1 MIKTLFCTLGTS
13 LLFAATPAFSAEER
27 PVNIVAPFEITGL
40 DPAKTGDLF
49 QRMRI
54 GETLVGTDATGKP
67 VPTLATGWTTSAD
80 GKVWTFTLRQ
90 NVRFHDGSV
99 MTAEAVAASLNIA
112 RAKPGTL
119 GKAPVEAI
127 AADGTDTLRIT
138 LSRPFA
144 PLVAFLADARSQVL
158 APASYEGTEVK
169 TLIGTGPFRLT
180 KIEVPQSLSV
190 EQFAD
195 YWGTKPQMQAARY
208 LAVGR
213 AETRAL
219 MAESGDGDYVYNLDP
234 ASRTRLAKSDKVKL
248 EAVSI
253 RRSVLIKVNAGH
265 PLLKDVKL
273 REALSLA
280 IDREGLAKAVL
291 RYPAAAT
298 QLFPPTLGIWNDPSL
313 APLAYDPEKAESL
326 LTGLGWKKGADGV
339 MQKDGQR
346 LVFTLTT
353 YPDRPEL
360 PLLATVLQEQWKQ
373 IGVDVQ
379 ISLMSS
385 SEIPARHNNGTLEL
399 GLMAR
404 NFAEVPDPIGT
415 MLQDYGPKGGDWGAM
430 NWTNP
435 EFQQAL
441 ETLVN
446 TTDPTQAEALRHK
459 LVSVIQSDLPVI
471 PVAWYQQSVA
481 ISPKLENAGI
491 DPFERSF
498 GLDTMRWAK

>member
-1 MIKTLFCTLGTS
+1 MRTLLCTVGAS
-13 LLFAATPAFSAEER
+13 LLLATTSAFATGDR

-40 DPAKTGDLF
+40 DPAKTGDVF

-54 GETLVGTDATGKP
+54 GETLVGVDATGKP

-80 GKVWTFTLRQ
+80 GKVWIFTLRQ
-90 NVRFHDGSV
+90 NVHFHDGSV
-99 MTAEAVAASLNIA
+99 MSAEAVAASFNIA
-112 RAKPGTL
+112 RAKPGAL
-119 GKAPVEAI
+119 GKAPVETI
-127 AADGTDTLRIT
+127 AADGAHSLRIT

-144 PLVAFLADARSQVL
+144 PLVAFLAEARAQIL
-158 APASYEGTEVK
+158 APASYDGTEVK
-169 TLIGTGPFRLT
+169 ALIGSGPFRLT
-180 KIEVPQSLSV
+180 KIDVPQSLSV
-190 EQFAD
+190 EQFPD
-195 YWGTKPQMQAARY
+195 YWGTKPEMQAARY

-248 EAVSI
+248 ESTSI

-313 APLAYDPEKAESL
+313 QPLAYDPEKAESL
-326 LTGLGWKKGADGV
+326 LSSLGWQKGSDGV

-346 LVFTLTT
+346 FALTLTT

-373 IGVDVQ
+373 IGIDVQ
-379 ISLMSS
+379 INLVSS
-385 SEIPARHNNGTLEL
+385 SEIPARHQNGTLEL

-404 NFAEVPDPIGT
+404 NFAEMPDPIGT

-441 ETLVN
+441 DALVN
-446 TTDPTQAEALRHK
+446 TADPTQAEALRRK
-459 LVSVIQSDLPVI
+459 LVSAIQSELPVI
-471 PVAWYQQSVA
+471 PVAWYQQAVA
-481 ISPKLENAGI
+481 ISPKLEKAGI